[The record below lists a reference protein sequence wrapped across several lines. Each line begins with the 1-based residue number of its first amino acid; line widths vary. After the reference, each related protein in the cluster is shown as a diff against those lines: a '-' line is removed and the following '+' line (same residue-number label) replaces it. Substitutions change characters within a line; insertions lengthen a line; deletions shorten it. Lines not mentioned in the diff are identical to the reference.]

1 MTIIRVL
8 TAVAVSALLSTSAMA
23 APKGGNSNSTKIG
36 SAGSSSAGALVQGV
50 DAKGFAAYNVD
61 TKTSLKNGTTS
72 TDASGVAAGSAKFGT
87 VVVGGS
93 ASAASGGS
101 TGH

>member
-23 APKGGNSNSTKIG
+23 FGNSTKVG
-36 SAGSSSAGALVQGV
+36 SAGSSSAGAFVQGK

-61 TKTSLKNGTTS
+61 TKTSLNNGQTS
-72 TDASGVAAGSAKFGT
+72 TDASGIAAGSAKFGT
-87 VVVGGS
+87 VIVGGQ
-93 ASAASGGS
+93 ASAASGGKS
-101 TGH
+101 GH

>member
-23 APKGGNSNSTKIG
+23 HSNSNSTKIG
-36 SAGSSSAGALVQGV
+36 SAGSSSAGALAQGV

>member
-23 APKGGNSNSTKIG
+23 MPKGGNSNSAKIG
-36 SAGSSSAGALVQGV
+36 SAGTADGAAILQGKGVAGFSVQ
-50 DAKGFAAYNVD
+50 NVD
-61 TKTSLKNGTTS
+61 SKTSLGNGTTS
-72 TDASGVAAGSAKFGT
+72 TDASSVSAGGAKFGT
-87 VVVGGS
+87 VIVGGS